1 VGAASA
7 TATARTVDRCEAGFL
22 PISAAVSGVLSSL
35 GVGAGQLLAG
45 FSGSYKGWRYPSLI
59 VGGAGLTVFA
69 MHMVYVSTRPTS
81 SQQGDTVAA
90 VAADKATS
98 SNAQDAKTRLK
109 FWAENQVGTAS
120 PRKASTSGYSNNGTR
135 NSDSNSNSSAHSLLG
150 REKGSNHQP
159 TTLSSSISSFLEA
172 ALAPEV
178 RHRAFKLL
186 CGTPTVFLLL
196 VTILVT
202 AVPSSAV
209 DVFWTNH
216 LTLQMFDEAEKRLHP
231 DAWAGRDKRAKRLYT
246 KHVNLRRDA
255 LFSLSTQ
262 RATLV
267 MVAIQVGS
275 AIGQMLGA
283 SLGVWYTY
291 SSFATQP
298 KRRPSI
304 TTLKKSLSSH
314 KNAASGTRGA
324 TGRAGGGRKDEEE
337 ASPPALEPVK
347 RQGLYAAMVLA
358 GFLTPLPFLYLLG
371 PAPPV
376 HGHYIFPYVVL
387 DFLGGQSTY

>member
-1 VGAASA
+1 M
-7 TATARTVDRCEAGFL
+7 DRCEAGFL
-22 PISAAVSGVLSSL
+22 PISVAVSGVLSSL

-45 FSGSYKGWRYPSLI
+45 FSGSSKGWRYPSLL

-69 MHMVYVSTRPTS
+69 MHMLYVSTEPLATDQS
-81 SQQGDTVAA
+81 DTAA
-90 VAADKATS
+90 AAHAADKATG
-98 SNAQDAKTRLK
+98 SNAQGAKARRK
-109 FWAENQVGTAS
+109 FWANTPAGATPSDRAG
-120 PRKASTSGYSNNGTR
+120 RMIRSGVRSLMGQGKSHHDQRTNIAPSS
-135 NSDSNSNSSAHSLLG
+135 SD
-150 REKGSNHQP
+150 
-159 TTLSSSISSFLEA
+159 LSSFVKTL
-172 ALAPEV
+172 LAPEV
-178 RHRAFKLL
+178 RQRALKLL

-196 VTILVT
+196 LTILVT

-231 DAWAGRDKRAKRLYT
+231 NAWAGRDKRAKRLYN

-262 RATLV
+262 KATLV

-275 AIGQMLGA
+275 ALGQILGA

-291 SSFATQP
+291 SSFSTQP

-304 TTLKKSLSSH
+304 TTLKKSISSH
-314 KNAASGTRGA
+314 QHKAGAATERASEGA
-324 TGRAGGGRKDEEE
+324 PGGGRREEGGG
-337 ASPPALEPVK
+337 ARGPAK

-387 DFLGGQSTY
+387 DFLGGALTLRTYVRSLVCQSLSQ